1 MVREIRSSYGGRL
14 VALLGGAAVI
24 AVLAGCDIKH
34 ETGNLVAGKQLFVAT
49 CGSCHTLSHA
59 GSNGV
64 VGPNLDDAFREDRR
78 DGVDS
83 AAIQGLVSYW
93 IRTPDSGG
101 VMPAGLLAG
110 RKASDVAAYVGRVA
124 AIPGQDAGELALAVQ
139 SAVQKPAVESNGVV
153 EIDANPTG
161 QLLFQAKTATATA
174 GAVTIKMKNMSSVQ
188 HDIAI
193 TGNGV
198 NQVGQ
203 IVANGGTST
212 VSATLKPGTYTFYCS
227 VDGHR
232 AAGMVGTL
240 TVK

>member
-1 MVREIRSSYGGRL
+1 MVREIRGYQGRL
-14 VALLGGAAVI
+14 AALVGAAVAV
-24 AVLAGCDIKH
+24 AVLSGCDIKH
-34 ETGNLVAGKQLFVAT
+34 ESGNLVAGKQLFVAK

-59 GSNGV
+59 GTQGI
-64 VGPNLDDAFREDRR
+64 VGPNLDDAFREDRI
-78 DGVDS
+78 DGVNAS
-83 AAIQGLVSYW
+83 SIKGLVSYW

-110 RKASDVAAYVGRVA
+110 RQASDVAAYVGHVA
-124 AIPGQDAGELALAVQ
+124 AVPGQDSGELAAAVQ
-139 SAVQKPAVESNGVV
+139 NTVQKPAIEKNGVL
-153 EIDANPTG
+153 EIDADPTG
-161 QLLFQAKTATATA
+161 QLKFLSKTASATA
-174 GAVTIKMKNMSSVQ
+174 GTVTIKMKNMSSVQ

-198 NQVGQ
+198 NKVGA

-212 VSATLKPGTYTFYCS
+212 VSASLTAGTYTFFCT

-232 AAGMVGTL
+232 AAGMVGTI

>member
-1 MVREIRSSYGGRL
+1 MVREIRSVFGGKL
-14 VALLGGAAVI
+14 GALLAGAAVI

-34 ETGNLVAGKQLFVAT
+34 ETGNIVAGKTLFVAK

-59 GSNGV
+59 ATKGI
-64 VGPNLDDAFREDRR
+64 VGPNLDDAFREDRK

-110 RKASDVAAYVGRVA
+110 RQASDVAAYVGRVA
-124 AIPGQDAGELALAVQ
+124 AVPGQDTGELAAGALTQ
-139 SAVQKPAVESNGVV
+139 TTAVEKSGVL
-153 EIDANPTG
+153 EIDAAPTG
-161 QLLFQAKTATATA
+161 QLLFLAKNATATA
-174 GAVTIKMKNMSSVQ
+174 GPVTLRMKNMSSVQ

-193 TGNGV
+193 TGNCV
-198 NQVGQ
+198 NKVGA
-203 IVANGGTST
+203 VVSNGGVST
-212 VSATLKPGTYTFYCS
+212 VSATLAPGTYTFYCS

-232 AAGMVGTL
+232 QAGMVGTI